1 MNDQLPEG
9 EFFEHQ
15 GLKLHYHKFGNGT
28 KYLLALHGYGQ
39 NGYFFKPLAEALEE
53 YTVLAPDLFFHG
65 YSHYP
70 DADHPLE
77 KRRWEALI
85 LQLLKHLKIESFSIC
100 GFSMGGKFM
109 LSLLENMPHRV
120 NKVLLIAPDGITTN
134 FWYNMATYPAV
145 FRGFFRRTVTRPNP
159 FFGLVS
165 TLNKLKVVDRGVL
178 KFAKT
183 QMKSRA
189 MRLKVYYS
197 WVVYRHFQFDME
209 AIAGIINLH
218 KIPTV
223 VVLGI
228 YDKIIT
234 EDNMQELLKRLHH
247 YRLIK
252 LKEGHN
258 HLIEATAR
266 FLLKEQFL

>member
-1 MNDQLPEG
+1 MNGNLPKG
-9 EFFEHQ
+9 YFFEHK
-15 GLKLHYHKFGNGT
+15 GLKLHYQKFGTGK

-39 NGYFFKPLAEALEE
+39 NGYFFKPLADALEE

-65 YSHYP
+65 YSQYP
-70 DADHPLE
+70 DSDLPLE
-77 KRRWEALI
+77 KQRWETLI
-85 LQLLKHLKIESFSIC
+85 VQLLKHLQVENFTIC
-100 GFSMGGKFM
+100 GFSMGGKFI
-109 LSLLENMPHRV
+109 LSILENMPHRV
-120 NKVLLIAPDGITTN
+120 NKVLLIAPDGIKTS

-145 FRGFFRRTVTRPNP
+145 FRGFFRRTVTKPRP

-165 TLNKLKVVDRGVL
+165 TLNRLKVVDRGVL

-209 AIAGIINLH
+209 AIANIINRH
-218 KIPTV
+218 KIPTT

-234 EDNMQELLKRLHH
+234 EANMQNLLKRLHH
-247 YRLIK
+247 YKLIK

-258 HLIEATAR
+258 HLIDATAKH
-266 FLLKEQFL
+266 LLKEHIL